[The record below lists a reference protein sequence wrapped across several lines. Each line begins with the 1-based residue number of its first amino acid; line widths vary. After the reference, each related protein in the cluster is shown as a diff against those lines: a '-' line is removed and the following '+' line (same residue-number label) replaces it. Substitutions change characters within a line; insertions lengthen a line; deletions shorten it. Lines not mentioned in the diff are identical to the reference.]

1 VVDYVTVDSKV
12 LTAVTKKNTDVLAVT
27 GCSLAEI
34 YLCFRELAVST
45 FTVEE
50 SVVIDKSV

>member
-1 VVDYVTVDSKV
+1 MVDYVTVDSKV